1 MYISLIHKIL
11 FGTFI
16 FLGVV
21 AMMSQQCLILF
32 AVFAESSQEAG
43 ESAGEADKAAAAF
56 LFVLFV
62 VYGIFGVLLGTFRN
76 KILQED
82 SEGEVENNISQTL

>member
-32 AVFAESSQEAG
+32 AVFAGST
-43 ESAGEADKAAAAF
+43 GEADKAAAAF
-56 LFVLFV
+56 LFLLFV

>member
-1 MYISLIHKIL
+1 
-11 FGTFI
+11 
-16 FLGVV
+16 
-21 AMMSQQCLILF
+21 MSQQCLILF
-32 AVFAESSQEAG
+32 AVFAGST
-43 ESAGEADKAAAAF
+43 GEADKAAAAF
-56 LFVLFV
+56 LFLLFV